1 MRCTNLTDDELWR
14 AIEQNTEA
22 MSALFLQ
29 QLELDAASGPIDP
42 GTRADLIRFANRF
55 QDEYREYST
64 ELRSRYHRPKNS
76 LDRSREREGFRPDLR
91 SMKAILGRFVRGRT
105 AIEYGI
111 IAALISVA
119 TVGAFSLRVGSH
131 DITAA
136 LPSQSP

>member
-1 MRCTNLTDDELWR
+1 MRCTNLTVDELWR
-14 AIEQNTEA
+14 ALEQNTEA

-42 GTRADLIRFANRF
+42 GTRADLIGFANRF
-55 QDEYREYST
+55 KDEYREYST

-119 TVGAFSLRVGSH
+119 TVGALSLHVGSH